1 MWEKGQSGNPEG
13 RRLEKPFLDN
23 LKRAIVQDDAKR
35 LRAAAEKLLD
45 MAAEGV
51 PWAMEL
57 LIEKLDGKSP
67 VNVKQEVDVTHRVVS
82 VPETDSFIAEVIG
95 GRADRALPESLPN

>member
-67 VNVKQEVDVTHRVVS
+67 VNVKQEVDVTHSVV
-82 VPETDSFIAEVIG
+82 PMAETVQWIDETLNAVKSGRGSEVH
-95 GRADRALPESLPN
+95 